1 MSRPK
6 TEDSNR
12 LWQSVFAGSVGL
24 LMALALIK
32 LGNPVILQDKIATP
46 TSFTEVRIQPW
57 PIAWGYILVGL
68 VLIQV
73 PKVFQWKTPSPAWL
87 PFLPLA
93 WLGWQVVSALG
104 TVNGALTLATLEHFT
119 ACVACFY
126 VGLFALSRVADLR
139 LFWLA
144 FLGGFFVVMIMGWE
158 QRFGGLERAR
168 EYFHRLP
175 GWQAYPPE
183 FLKKI
188 ESNRIY
194 STLFYP
200 NALAG
205 VVILLLPPT
214 LFHLWRRV
222 DHLSFFGRLGLPA
235 VAAVLG
241 LGCLYWSGSKAGW
254 LIVLGQGVVAFLDC
268 SLSRRTKMLAVTSI
282 LLLGLV
288 GFGIKYRDYFARGAT
303 SASARF
309 DYWRAAWQTFRSN
322 PMLGTGPG
330 TFMIG
335 YRQLKAPEAEMTRLA
350 HNDYLQQ
357 GSDSGGPGMLLYAVF
372 VWGSLVVL
380 RRKIGAAAFNDTW
393 AVWLG
398 VAGFAAQG
406 LVEFGLYIPALAWPF
421 FLLQGW
427 LWGRVR
433 SGKPIDKQTPT
444 Q

>member
-175 GWQAYPPE
+175 GWQSYPPE

-268 SLSRRTKMLAVTSI
+268 SLSRRTKMLAATSI

-322 PMLGTGPG
+322 PMLGTGPQRYDPLP
-330 TFMIG
+330 TT
-335 YRQLKAPEAEMTRLA
+335 K
-350 HNDYLQQ
+350 
-357 GSDSGGPGMLLYAVF
+357 
-372 VWGSLVVL
+372 
-380 RRKIGAAAFNDTW
+380 GA
-393 AVWLG
+393 
-398 VAGFAAQG
+398 
-406 LVEFGLYIPALAWPF
+406 
-421 FLLQGW
+421 
-427 LWGRVR
+427 
-433 SGKPIDKQTPT
+433 
-444 Q
+444 